1 MQASFLLILQNVTY
15 VIPCTDHD
23 SLIGMSTMSDGV
35 RTSDEIVEF
44 TFDEKIADVSHK
56 YFQVPSRC
64 KRIDINESCATGTTL
79 NMPLLGH
86 FHGC

>member
-1 MQASFLLILQNVTY
+1 MQAPLLLILQNVTY
-15 VIPCTDHD
+15 IIPCTDHD
-23 SLIGMSTMSDGV
+23 SLLGMSTMSDGV

-44 TFDEKIADVSHK
+44 TFDGKIADVSHK
-56 YFQVPSRC
+56 YLQVPSRC
-64 KRIDINESCATGTTL
+64 NRIDLNESCAAGITP

>member
-1 MQASFLLILQNVTY
+1 MQASLFLILQNVTY
-15 VIPCTDHD
+15 AIPCPDHD
-23 SLIGMSTMSDGV
+23 SLIGMSSMSDGG
-35 RTSDEIVEF
+35 RISDEIVEF
-44 TFDEKIADVSHK
+44 TFDDKIADVSHK

-64 KRIDINESCATGTTL
+64 NRIEINERFAAGITL

>member
-1 MQASFLLILQNVTY
+1 MQASLLLILQNVTY
-15 VIPCTDHD
+15 AIPCKDHD

-35 RTSDEIVEF
+35 WTGEEIVEF

-64 KRIDINESCATGTTL
+64 NKIEINESCAAGSTL

-86 FHGC
+86 FHGR

>member
-1 MQASFLLILQNVTY
+1 MQASLLLILQDVTH

-23 SLIGMSTMSDGV
+23 SLMGTSTMSKDV
-35 RTSDEIVEF
+35 PTIDEIVEF
-44 TFDEKIADVSHK
+44 TFGENIADISHK

-64 KRIDINESCATGTTL
+64 NRIEIDESCVAGSTL
-79 NMPLLGH
+79 SMPLLGH